1 MSLTE
6 AQKRAMKKQIEKRK
20 CLPKIPCLCIT
31 QEENELLTEMSEK
44 FGSKKA
50 AIIRGLRLL
59 KNSTKN

>member
-50 AIIRGLRLL
+50 AIIRGLMLL

>member
-20 CLPKIPCLCIT
+20 GLPRIPCLHIT
-31 QEENELLTEMSEK
+31 QEENELLIEMSEK
-44 FGSKKA
+44 FGSKKEA
-50 AIIRGLRLL
+50 LIRGLRLL